1 MSQDQPRERAVF
13 VPRTRVAAPKPPR
26 RPKRT
31 PEEIK
36 ARKAEQTRRHVEAR
50 RRASILLADRYPEE
64 FDLLL
69 EDMKVQIADERGALP
84 GDEEQ
89 A

>member
-13 VPRTRVAAPKPPR
+13 VSRQRVAAPKPPR
-26 RPKRT
+26 RRKRT

-50 RRASILLADRYPEE
+50 RRAAILLADRYPEE

-69 EDMKVQIADERGALP
+69 EDMKVQIADERGPLP
-84 GDEEQ
+84 GDEVQ